1 MKPENNKYG
10 FLSELNIRRVDNNKF
25 ELLSPIEYRS
35 KITIK
40 NITVPTGFI
49 TNFASAIVVKFGE
62 RAATLHDYLYSIR
75 KYNRA
80 KCDKIY
86 REALS
91 YDGVSTVKR
100 WACYF
105 AVRAFGWT
113 HY

>member
-1 MKPENNKYG
+1 MTPENKYG
-10 FLSELNIRRVDNNKF
+10 FLSDLNTRRVDNNKF
-25 ELLSPIEYRS
+25 ELISPLEYRS
-35 KITIK
+35 KISIK

-62 RAATLHDYLYSIR
+62 RAATLHDYLYSCH
-75 KYNRA
+75 KYNRS

-91 YDGVSTVKR
+91 YDGIGIVKR
-100 WACYF
+100 WSCYA
-105 AVRAFGWT
+105 AVRAFGWM